1 MLEKELEK
9 ENAPGYEPRAKN
21 ENSAEDVIFY
31 PHYSIMGRAGEIEY
45 TPDQEAAAEYC
56 DLQAQRWHTRAEL
69 HRLEMRLE
77 AYGEQPNEQSKKLSP
92 IFIFDGQSVR
102 VITDPDF

>member
-1 MLEKELEK
+1 MNGKG
-9 ENAPGYEPRAKN
+9 NALGLAPRAIN
-21 ENSAEDVIFY
+21 ENRTRRGVILC
-31 PHYSIMGRAGEIEY
+31 PDYSILGQAGEIEY
-45 TPDQEAAAEYC
+45 TPDQAKAAEYC